1 MGPVPVTGRRMP
13 GLKQKEKW
21 ILNARTL
28 SNLFVVLVGIVFY
41 LVISHFDVVRSS
53 VAGFLHILT
62 PFIIGF
68 SLAYLLN
75 LPMRFFE
82 RRVFYRLRAKR
93 TLSILVVYLLA
104 GLLAALLLGLVLPQ
118 MVQSVM
124 TLVKNVQGYPRN
136 LNDLATLLTDKLH
149 IDEAIVT
156 QLGVT
161 YRELVQKMTAAIAAA
176 APSLLNLPVAIG
188 SGVVTALTALIS
200 SIYMLAGKDKLVFQ
214 LKKVLFAALPTPK
227 ARRILTVAG
236 HANEVFAG
244 FITGKLVDSAI
255 IGVLCFIFMMIF
267 QIPMPLLISV
277 VVGVTNV
284 IPFFGPFI
292 GAIPSIMILLI
303 VNPLSALWFTILVIL
318 LQQFDG
324 NILGP
329 KILGDSTGLSAIWV
343 LVAIIVGGGLFGF
356 TGMLLGVPTF
366 AVLYSLSSDVVA
378 AKLKARG
385 IDAAG
390 NPLAGEAGQS
400 EPQTEEEESPC

>member
-1 MGPVPVTGRRMP
+1 M
-13 GLKQKEKW
+13 KQKEKW

-41 LVISHFDVVRSS
+41 LAISHFDVVRSS

-104 GLLAALLLGLVLPQ
+104 GLLTALLLGLVLPQ

-124 TLVKNVQGYPRN
+124 ALVKNVQGYLHN

-156 QLGVT
+156 QLGVA

-277 VVGVTNV
+277 VIGITNV

-390 NPLAGEAGQS
+390 NPLAGGAAGQS

>member
-1 MGPVPVTGRRMP
+1 M
-13 GLKQKEKW
+13 
-21 ILNARTL
+21 
-28 SNLFVVLVGIVFY
+28 
-41 LVISHFDVVRSS
+41 
-53 VAGFLHILT
+53 
-62 PFIIGF
+62 
-68 SLAYLLN
+68 
-75 LPMRFFE
+75 
-82 RRVFYRLRAKR
+82 
-93 TLSILVVYLLA
+93 VYLMA

-124 TLVKNVQGYPRN
+124 ALVKNVQGYLRN

>member
-1 MGPVPVTGRRMP
+1 M
-13 GLKQKEKW
+13 KQKGKL
-21 ILNARTL
+21 IVNARTL
-28 SNLFVVLVGIVFY
+28 SSLFVVLVGIAFY
-41 LVISHFDVVRSS
+41 LAVSHFDVVRGAVGS
-53 VAGFLHILT
+53 FLHILT
-62 PFIIGF
+62 PFILGF

-82 RRVFYRLRAKR
+82 QKVFSKLRAR
-93 TLSILVVYLLA
+93 RALSILTVYLLA
-104 GLLAALLLGLVLPQ
+104 GLLTAVLLGLVLPQ
-118 MVQSVM
+118 LVQSVM
-124 TLVKNVQGYPRN
+124 ALVKNVQGYLHN
-136 LNDLATLLTDKLH
+136 LNDLAALLTDKLH

-161 YRELVQKMTAAIAAA
+161 YRELVQKMTAAIAGA
-176 APSLLNLPVAIG
+176 APSLLNLPVVIG
-188 SGVVTALTALIS
+188 GGVVTALTALIS

-214 LKKVLFAALPTPK
+214 LKKVLFAALPTHK

-236 HANEVFAG
+236 HANGVFAG
-244 FITGKLVDSAI
+244 FITGKLIDSAI
-255 IGVLCFIFMMIF
+255 IGVLCFIFMLLF

-277 VVGVTNV
+277 VVGITNV

-303 VNPLSALWFTILVIL
+303 VNPLSALWFTILVVL

-329 KILGDSTGLSAIWV
+329 KILGDSTRLSAIWV

-366 AVLYSLSSDVVA
+366 AVLYSLSSDLVA
-378 AKLKARG
+378 AKLKERG

-390 NPLAGEAGQS
+390 NPLAGSAGGPG
-400 EPQTEEEESPC
+400 EPQTEEEVSPC

>member
-1 MGPVPVTGRRMP
+1 M
-13 GLKQKEKW
+13 
-21 ILNARTL
+21 
-28 SNLFVVLVGIVFY
+28 
-41 LVISHFDVVRSS
+41 
-53 VAGFLHILT
+53 
-62 PFIIGF
+62 
-68 SLAYLLN
+68 
-75 LPMRFFE
+75 
-82 RRVFYRLRAKR
+82 
-93 TLSILVVYLLA
+93 VYLMA

-124 TLVKNVQGYPRN
+124 ALVKNVQGYLHN

-161 YRELVQKMTAAIAAA
+161 YRELVQKMTA

-277 VVGVTNV
+277 VIGITNV